1 MECGAR
7 AMRKSS
13 RPAGGTSKPC
23 LHIPITRHWGVGGTT
38 AVMGTFFLGP
48 YQGGTTVPPMMIPS
62 GYPKEVLDLPA
73 CPYDTGP
80 RAPE

>member
-7 AMRKSS
+7 ATRKST
-13 RPAGGTSKPC
+13 RPASGTSKSC
-23 LHIPITRHWGVGGTT
+23 SHIPNTRCKWDGGAT

-48 YQGGTTVPPMMIPS
+48 YRGGATTPLMMIPS
-62 GYPKEVLDLPA
+62 GNLKEVLDLPVH
-73 CPYDTGP
+73 PYDTGP